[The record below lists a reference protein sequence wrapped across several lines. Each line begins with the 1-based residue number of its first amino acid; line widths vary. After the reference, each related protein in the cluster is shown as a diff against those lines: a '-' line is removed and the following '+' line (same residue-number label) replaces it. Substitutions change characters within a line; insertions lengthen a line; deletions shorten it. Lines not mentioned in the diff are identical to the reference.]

1 MKFEAKLSRRRMMH
15 LASPDQ
21 SSLTYTRDT
30 HTHAQADTHRTRAHA
45 HALKHE
51 RKHKQTRFD
60 WMDHKITR
68 TRIRLQARTNHP
80 SNIRKQG
87 DSGPRLRSKTV
98 ASPLL
103 PYTPR
108 GTALAWL
115 SKHAVKQKCLPKR
128 PLHCLQ
134 AKSRNSPSVLSPTVR
149 TRASGL
155 ASSRSARRRKYIGI
169 FFFAI
174 TIVTRTRLIPAEP
187 SSVRRNRTPQ
197 TIRHG
202 QAWEMAV
209 DRPLPVEKSFR
220 GSSVRGKG
228 SRRLYRKG
236 QPVAA
241 SESWAS
247 AIARKKK
254 EATRKGRLVFLKKP
268 INQKK
273 MSSWRLPLRAAG
285 SADAHQTCIRRASSS
300 ARSKRSKGTEGSTR
314 APRARPVRPGS
325 DLLRSA
331 KAMGLSDEF
340 QPNLAI

>member
-15 LASPDQ
+15 HASPNQ

-68 TRIRLQARTNHP
+68 TRIRLQARTKHP

-134 AKSRNSPSVLSPTVR
+134 AKSRNSPLVLSPTVR

-169 FFFAI
+169 FFFCYYDSHTDAPNPG
-174 TIVTRTRLIPAEP
+174 R
-187 SSVRRNRTPQ
+187 
-197 TIRHG
+197 
-202 QAWEMAV
+202 AV
-209 DRPLPVEKSFR
+209 L
-220 GSSVRGKG
+220 
-228 SRRLYRKG
+228 
-236 QPVAA
+236 
-241 SESWAS
+241 
-247 AIARKKK
+247 
-254 EATRKGRLVFLKKP
+254 
-268 INQKK
+268 
-273 MSSWRLPLRAAG
+273 
-285 SADAHQTCIRRASSS
+285 
-300 ARSKRSKGTEGSTR
+300 RSKE
-314 APRARPVRPGS
+314 S
-325 DLLRSA
+325 DPANYTSRT
-331 KAMGLSDEF
+331 GVGDGG
-340 QPNLAI
+340 

>member
-1 MKFEAKLSRRRMMH
+1 
-15 LASPDQ
+15 
-21 SSLTYTRDT
+21 
-30 HTHAQADTHRTRAHA
+30 
-45 HALKHE
+45 
-51 RKHKQTRFD
+51 
-60 WMDHKITR
+60 
-68 TRIRLQARTNHP
+68 
-80 SNIRKQG
+80 
-87 DSGPRLRSKTV
+87 
-98 ASPLL
+98 
-103 PYTPR
+103 
-108 GTALAWL
+108 
-115 SKHAVKQKCLPKR
+115 
-128 PLHCLQ
+128 
-134 AKSRNSPSVLSPTVR
+134 
-149 TRASGL
+149 
-155 ASSRSARRRKYIGI
+155 
-169 FFFAI
+169 
-174 TIVTRTRLIPAEP
+174 
-187 SSVRRNRTPQ
+187 
-197 TIRHG
+197 
-202 QAWEMAV
+202 MAV

-220 GSSVRGKG
+220 GSSVRGRG

>member
-1 MKFEAKLSRRRMMH
+1 M
-15 LASPDQ
+15 
-21 SSLTYTRDT
+21 
-30 HTHAQADTHRTRAHA
+30 
-45 HALKHE
+45 ALKTCGE
-51 RKHKQTRFD
+51 AEMPAEEAPTLPSGQKSQQPIGFVADRPDSRVGLGEQPICATQ
-60 WMDHKITR
+60 KIYR
-68 TRIRLQARTNHP
+68 
-80 SNIRKQG
+80 
-87 DSGPRLRSKTV
+87 
-98 ASPLL
+98 
-103 PYTPR
+103 Y
-108 GTALAWL
+108 
-115 SKHAVKQKCLPKR
+115 
-128 PLHCLQ
+128 
-134 AKSRNSPSVLSPTVR
+134 
-149 TRASGL
+149 
-155 ASSRSARRRKYIGI
+155 
-169 FFFAI
+169 FFFSI

-300 ARSKRSKGTEGSTR
+300 DRSKRSKGTEGSTR

-331 KAMGLSDEF
+331 EAMGLSDEF